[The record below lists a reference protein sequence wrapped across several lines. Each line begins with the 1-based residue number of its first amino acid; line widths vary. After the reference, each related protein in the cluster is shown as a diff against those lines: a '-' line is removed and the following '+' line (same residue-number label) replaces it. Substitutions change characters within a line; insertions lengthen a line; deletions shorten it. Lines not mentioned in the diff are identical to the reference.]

1 MTKRIL
7 LVDDDELLCEVLASF
22 LEMAGFAVV
31 RASNGREGLERLADQ
46 PAFDLVILDLL
57 MPEMDGIRFL
67 RVVNKDGPQPPP
79 PPPVLVLSASATADV
94 VDALDF
100 PCVVGVIRKPIQPP
114 VLLERIAA
122 IFGARPAG

>member
-22 LEMAGFAVV
+22 LEMAGYAVV
-31 RASNGREGLERLADQ
+31 RASNGRVGLERLADQ

-67 RVVNKDGPQPPP
+67 RVVNQDSPQP